1 MDDIEDSSKLRRG
14 VPVAHS
20 IYGVANTINCA
31 NYVYFLAL
39 EMCNSLNCPKAMHVF
54 VQELLNLHRGQ
65 GQDIL
70 WREQCRCP
78 PEAQYKQ
85 MVLDKTGGLF
95 RLAVG
100 LMQALAL
107 SSSNSDSN
115 DKSSGNNGGG
125 SSSSNSSSSS
135 SGSNDRDSSSC
146 SGGSS
151 GSAGAD
157 YTPLL
162 NLLALYF
169 QIRDDFLNVS
179 SVAYMQTKSFCEDL
193 TEGKFSF
200 PVIHAVNIRPNDT
213 RLLNILRQRTEDVDV
228 KRHAVKWMIE
238 VGSME
243 YTRNTL
249 RTLKIQVM
257 DEINLLGGHTRLAT
271 LLDKL
276 DAQLD
281 ADDLVSAAGGGAES
295 L

>member
-1 MDDIEDSSKLRRG
+1 
-14 VPVAHS
+14 
-20 IYGVANTINCA
+20 
-31 NYVYFLAL
+31 
-39 EMCNSLNCPKAMHVF
+39 MHIF

-78 PEAQYKQ
+78 SEAQYKQ

-100 LMQALAL
+100 LMQALVQSSSSSTSISADSN
-107 SSSNSDSN
+107 SSSNITS
-115 DKSSGNNGGG
+115 
-125 SSSSNSSSSS
+125 SSSSNSNSISSSCAS
-135 SGSNDRDSSSC
+135 SGSRSKDELAS
-146 SGGSS
+146 
-151 GSAGAD
+151 AD

-179 SVAYMQTKSFCEDL
+179 SAAYMQTKSFCEDL

-200 PVIHAVNIRPNDT
+200 PVMHAVNIRPNDT
-213 RLLNILRQRTEDVDV
+213 RLINILRQRTDDVDV

-249 RTLKIQVM
+249 RTLKVQVM
-257 DEINLLGGHTRLAT
+257 HEISLLGGHTRLAI

-281 ADDLVSAAGGGAES
+281 ADDIVSAAGGGAES